1 MVKRGDFFDFYSY
14 YLEDLIY
21 LMCYYI
27 FKEVKNMLD
36 GKVAIVTGG
45 TRGIGYEIVKKFL
58 DNKARVV
65 LFGSREESV
74 NKAVSSLKEEGY
86 DVFGL
91 YPNLSDIDEVKK
103 AYDDVVKEYGKIDI
117 LVNNAGVSSATP
129 IEKYTEEEYNKVVDI
144 NIKAVYNCSKAIVEY
159 MKENGGAILNTS
171 SMVSIYGQPSGVMY
185 PASKYA
191 VNGMTKS
198 LARELGK
205 YNIRVNAVA
214 PGITETDMVKAL
226 PKEMIEPL
234 IKTIPL
240 GRIGKPEDVANAFL
254 FLASDMASYVT
265 GEILS
270 VDGAA
275 MN

>member
-1 MVKRGDFFDFYSY
+1 
-14 YLEDLIY
+14 
-21 LMCYYI
+21 
-27 FKEVKNMLD
+27 MLK

-45 TRGIGYEIVKKFL
+45 TRGIGYEIVKKYL
-58 DNKARVV
+58 ANGAKVV

-74 NKAVSSLKEEGY
+74 KKAVSSLKEEGY

-91 YPNLSDIDEVKK
+91 YPNLSSLDEVKN
-103 AYDDVVKEYGKIDI
+103 AYDEVINKYGKIDI

-129 IEKYTEEEYNKVVDI
+129 IEKYTEEEYEKIVDI
-144 NIKAVYNCSKAIVEY
+144 NIKAVYNCSKVVVEY
-159 MKENGGAILNTS
+159 LKENGGVIINTS

-191 VNGMTKS
+191 VNGITKS

-214 PGITETDMVKAL
+214 PGITETDMVKNL

>member
-1 MVKRGDFFDFYSY
+1 M
-14 YLEDLIY
+14 LE
-21 LMCYYI
+21 
-27 FKEVKNMLD
+27 N
-36 GKVAIVTGG
+36 KVAIVTGG

-58 DNKARVV
+58 DNKAKVV

-74 NKAVSSLKEEGY
+74 NKAIESLKDEGY
-86 DVFGL
+86 EVMGL
-91 YPNLSDIDEVKK
+91 YPNLSNLDEVKN
-103 AYDDVVKEYGKIDI
+103 AYEEIINKYGKIDI
-117 LVNNAGVSSATP
+117 LVNNAGVSSSMP
-129 IEKYTEEEYNKVVDI
+129 FEKYTEDEYNKLVDI
-144 NIKAVYNCSKAIVEY
+144 NIKAVYNCSKAVVEY
-159 MKENGGAILNTS
+159 MKENGGSILNTS

-185 PASKYA
+185 PASKFA

-214 PGITETDMVKAL
+214 PGITETDMVKSL